1 MTPFFQRWDISP
13 LGKGGFVIKSSN
25 MIPRGFLFSTAE
37 AAIKKPNRKDLALVY
52 SEVEATIAGTFTT
65 NKVKAA
71 PVKLDIK
78 KIRSGKGQAII
89 INSGNANACT
99 GKKGIKNA
107 VEMARLIANG
117 LNIKPSLAYV
127 CSTGVIGT
135 QMPMERIR
143 PKISE
148 LIDNL
153 GRATIE
159 DVAEAIMTTDTFPKI
174 VKKKVKIGGKI
185 GSIAGICKGAGMI
198 WPDMATMLCFIM
210 TDVAVSQKTL
220 DKLLNEAV
228 KKSFN
233 RITID
238 GDRST
243 NDTALIMANGM
254 LGNPQ
259 ITEKSE
265 TYPAFKKALHEVTLD
280 LSKLIV
286 KDGEG
291 ASKFIAIEV
300 KGARSET
307 DAERGAFAVAN
318 SNLVKTAIYGNDA
331 NWGRIMAALGYSG
344 IVIKE
349 EKIDIYFGRVKI
361 VNKGISTG
369 KDREASEI
377 LKGKDVKIVIDLHLG
392 RSSVIV
398 FTCDLTEEYI
408 RVNTAYMT

>member
-1 MTPFFQRWDISP
+1 
-13 LGKGGFVIKSSN
+13 
-25 MIPRGFLFSTAE
+25 MIPKGFLFSTVE
-37 AAIKKPNRKDLALVY
+37 AAIKRPGRKDLALIY
-52 SEVEATIAGTFTT
+52 SEVEANIAGTFTT

-71 PVKLDIK
+71 PVKLDVK
-78 KIRSGKGQAII
+78 KIRSGRGQAVV

-107 VEMARLIANG
+107 VEMVKLVANS
-117 LNIKPSLAYV
+117 LNIKPALVYV

-135 QMPMERIR
+135 PMPMERIR

-148 LIDNL
+148 LTNNL
-153 GRATIE
+153 GRATIG

-174 VKKKVKIGGKI
+174 IKKNVKIGNKT
-185 GSIAGICKGAGMI
+185 GSIAGVCKGAGMI
-198 WPDMATMLCFIM
+198 WPDMATMLCFII
-210 TDVAVSQKTL
+210 TDIAVDQKTL
-220 DKLLNEAV
+220 DKALNDAV
-228 KKSFN
+228 RKSFN

-265 TYPAFKKALHEVTLD
+265 TYPPFKKALHEVTLN

-291 ASKFIAIEV
+291 ASKFIEIEV
-300 KGARSET
+300 KGARNEA
-307 DAERGAFAVAN
+307 DAEKAAFTVAN

-344 IVIKE
+344 IALEE
-349 EKIDIYFGRVKI
+349 EKIDIYFGKVRI
-361 VNKGISTG
+361 VNKGIGTG
-369 KDREASEI
+369 KDKKASGV

-392 RSSVIV
+392 RFSARVL
-398 FTCDLTEEYI
+398 TCDLTEEYI
-408 RVNTAYMT
+408 RVNADYRT

>member
-1 MTPFFQRWDISP
+1 
-13 LGKGGFVIKSSN
+13 
-25 MIPRGFLFSTAE
+25 MIPKGFLFSAVE
-37 AAIKKPNRKDLALVY
+37 SAIKTPCRKDLALIY
-52 SEVEATIAGTFTT
+52 SEVEANIAGTFTT

-71 PVKLDIK
+71 PVKIDIK
-78 KIRSGKGQAII
+78 KIRSGRGQAIV

-99 GKKGIKNA
+99 GKKGIQDA
-107 VEMARLIANG
+107 EEVIRLVANG
-117 LNIKPSLAYV
+117 LNIKPPLVYV

-135 QMPMERIR
+135 PMPMERIR

-153 GRATIE
+153 GRSTIE
-159 DVAEAIMTTDTFPKI
+159 DVGSAIITTDTFPKI
-174 VKKKVKIGGKI
+174 VQKKVKIGNKI

-210 TDVAVSQKTL
+210 TDVAVNQKTL
-220 DKLLNEAV
+220 DKALNDAV

-233 RITID
+233 RITVD

-259 ITEKSE
+259 IIEKSGSY
-265 TYPAFKKALHEVTLD
+265 TAFKKSIDEVAFE
-280 LSKLIV
+280 LSRLIV

-291 ASKFIAIEV
+291 ATKFVEIEV
-300 KGARSET
+300 KGARSEV
-307 DAERGAFAVAN
+307 DAEKAAFAVAN

-344 IVIKE
+344 VAIRE
-349 EKIDIYFGRVKI
+349 EKIDIYFGKVRI
-361 VNKGISTG
+361 ANKGISTG
-369 KDREASEI
+369 RDKEANEI
-377 LKGKDVKIVIDLHLG
+377 LKGKDIKILIDLHRG
-392 RSSVIV
+392 KSSAKVL
-398 FTCDLTEEYI
+398 TCDLTEEYI
-408 RVNTAYMT
+408 RVNTAYRT